1 MIRIT
6 QNMMKNDVV
15 YNLNTQQNKMDE
27 LQNSLSTGKKVRLPH
42 ENPVAATNSMLYR
55 SRITEIRKFIDNIEE
70 GQARLNITEGAVRNV
85 TNILHRLRELAV
97 QAANGTYEKKDREKI
112 AVEVDELLKEL
123 VEIANTK
130 FKNESIF
137 GGYKVDR
144 NAFEVLKT
152 KPQFADR
159 EVITKVI
166 YRGDI
171 GVQNR
176 EIEQQGYAGVN
187 LAGNKVFW
195 ATNDGVVGG
204 GNVANYV
211 SSSNQIIRI
220 DGKEI
225 TINAGDNINTIIN
238 KINSANIPVQA
249 SLSNNRLVLQTT
261 NPHEL
266 WLEDIAGGTFFQQVG
281 IKDPNQAPNETA
293 TSAQRLGMSLFDV
306 VIKIRDDLWKN
317 DIKALGGEDLGYLD
331 AALDNN
337 LKNLAEIGARSHRFE
352 TVMKRLNDDKVDM
365 LDILSKTE
373 NIDYSKVIMDLQM
386 IDHVHRAALAVGARI
401 MRPTL
406 IDFLR

>member
-317 DIKALGGEDLGYLD
+317 DIKALGGQDLGYLD

>member
-176 EIEQQGYAGVN
+176 EIEQQEYAGVN

-317 DIKALGGEDLGYLD
+317 DIKALGGQDLGYLD

-337 LKNLAEIGARSHRFE
+337 LKNLAEIGARSHRLE